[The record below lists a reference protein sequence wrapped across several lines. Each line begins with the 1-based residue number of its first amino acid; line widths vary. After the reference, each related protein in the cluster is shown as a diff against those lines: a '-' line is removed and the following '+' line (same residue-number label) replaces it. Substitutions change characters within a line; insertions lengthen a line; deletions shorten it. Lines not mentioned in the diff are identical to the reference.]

1 MNFALYRELLAVR
14 PIRRLLLVGMV
25 ARIPH
30 SAAGVLLT
38 LHIVLTLGQGYAA
51 AGAAAAVMTI
61 GIAVGAPWRGR
72 RVDTVGLRRALIPS
86 VISEAVIWSVVPH
99 VSYEVLLPLVFVGGL
114 LTLPIFSV
122 VRQSLGVLATG
133 EQRRTAF
140 ALDAI
145 ATELVFM
152 IGPAVGA
159 LVATAGHSVLGLT
172 VVGSRHIRLRALPDV
187 VQPAHPECFP
197 GTPGFEAARSWSAR
211 KPPSSPPR
219 RPTCRRPQP
228 NWHPLAAAAEERRR
242 RGSGLRHKVIHNFS
256 WFTAAVAAVF
266 AVAAGAGMVLS
277 GTDVGIVAALQ
288 TGGHQAEIGIVFLF
302 WCAASVVGGVLYGAM
317 HRPVSPILLLLG
329 MSALTIPMAFATD
342 TWTLSLLS
350 LLPGLLC
357 APVLSAASEKVAELV
372 DESRRGEAMGWYGS
386 SLTGGVA
393 LGAPLAGLFIDG
405 IGPSAGFVAVGLA
418 RRRALPGGTGPAA
431 GPAPPPG
438 RRLTRPAPTT
448 PTRADRAV
456 RRTIVRTEIGA
467 DTAPAGGPGWS
478 ARRRCP
484 S

>member
-86 VISEAVIWSVVPH
+86 VISETVIWSVVPH
-99 VSYEVLLPLVFVGGL
+99 VSYELLLPLVFVGGL

-145 ATELVFM
+145 STELVFM
-152 IGPAVGA
+152 IGPAAGA
-159 LVATAGHSVLGLT
+159 LVATAGFSVLGLT
-172 VVGSRHIRLRALPDV
+172 IVGIATSVSGFFLMWFNPPTRSAGPGSESDTVFESSQQEAAEAAVIAAA
-187 VQPAHPECFP
+187 PAHLQ
-197 GTPGFEAARSWSAR
+197 EAAAEFA
-211 KPPSSPPR
+211 
-219 RPTCRRPQP
+219 
-228 NWHPLAAAAEERRR
+228 PLAAAGDRRQER
-242 RGSGLRHKVIHNFS
+242 SGLRHKVIHNFA
-256 WFTAAVAAVF
+256 WFTPAVAAVF

-277 GTDVGIVAALQ
+277 GTDVGIVAALE
-288 TGGHQAEIGIVFLF
+288 TGGHQAEIGLVFLF
-302 WCAASVVGGVLYGAM
+302 WCAASVVGGVIYGAM
-317 HRPVSPILLLLG
+317 HRPISPILLLLG
-329 MSALTIPMAFATD
+329 MSALTIPMAFAQD

-372 DESRRGEAMGWYGS
+372 DERRRGEAMGWYGS
-386 SLTGGVA
+386 ALTGGVA
-393 LGAPLAGLFIDG
+393 LGAPLAGVFIDG
-405 IGPSAGFVAVGLA
+405 VGPYAGFVAVGVGGVALCLLGLVLQH
-418 RRRALPGGTGPAA
+418 RRR
-431 GPAPPPG
+431 
-438 RRLTRPAPTT
+438 RRLA
-448 PTRADRAV
+448 AA
-456 RRTIVRTEIGA
+456 
-467 DTAPAGGPGWS
+467 
-478 ARRRCP
+478 
-484 S
+484 

>member
-38 LHIVLTLGQGYAA
+38 LHIVLALGQGYAA

-86 VISEAVIWSVVPH
+86 VVAEAVIWSVVPH
-99 VSYEVLLPLVFVGGL
+99 VSYELLLPLVFVGGL

-145 ATELVFM
+145 STELVFM
-152 IGPAVGA
+152 IGPAAGA
-159 LVATAGHSVLGLT
+159 LVATAGYSVLGLT
-172 VVGSRHIRLRALPDV
+172 IVGIATSVSGLFLMWFNPPTRSAAPV
-187 VQPAHPECFP
+187 PASGAESDAA
-197 GTPGFEAARSWSAR
+197 FEAAQQEGAEVAVVAAA
-211 KPPSSPPR
+211 PAHL
-219 RPTCRRPQP
+219 QEAAAEFA
-228 NWHPLAAAAEERRR
+228 PLAAAGERRQGR
-242 RGSGLRHKVIHNFS
+242 AGLRRKVINNFA

-277 GTDVGIVAALQ
+277 GTDVGIVAALES
-288 TGGHQAEIGIVFLF
+288 GGHQAEIGLVFLF
-302 WCAASVVGGVLYGAM
+302 WCAASVVGGLIYGAM
-317 HRPVSPILLLLG
+317 HRPISPILLLLG
-329 MSALTIPMAFATD
+329 MSALTIPMALAQD
-342 TWTLSLLS
+342 TWTLCLLS

-372 DESRRGEAMGWYGS
+372 DERRRGEAMGWYGS
-386 SLTGGVA
+386 ALTGGVA
-393 LGAPLAGLFIDG
+393 LGAPLAGVFIDG
-405 IGPSAGFVAVGLA
+405 VGPSAGFVAVGLGGVVLCLVGLVLQH
-418 RRRALPGGTGPAA
+418 RRRLRLAA
-431 GPAPPPG
+431 A
-438 RRLTRPAPTT
+438 
-448 PTRADRAV
+448 
-456 RRTIVRTEIGA
+456 
-467 DTAPAGGPGWS
+467 
-478 ARRRCP
+478 
-484 S
+484 